1 MFMKL
6 RVLTLTL
13 LIGGAVLTFAGCVSS
28 KSPDQPMLGQR
39 VGSYVDDS
47 YLTSAIKTKLVADIA
62 LKSFDI
68 HVVTKNGIVTLSGS
82 LPNTDLRNE
91 AIRTARSVDGVKEVI
106 SEISISNH

>member
-1 MFMKL
+1 MVMKF
-6 RVLTLTL
+6 RVLVLTL
-13 LIGGAVLTFAGCVSS
+13 LIGSGLLVSAACAS
-28 KSPDQPMLGQR
+28 NKNPDQPMLGQR

-47 YLTSAIKTKLVADIA
+47 YLTSAIKAKLVADIA

-91 AIRTARSVDGVKEVI
+91 AIRTARSVDGVKDVV
-106 SEISISNH
+106 SEIKISNH